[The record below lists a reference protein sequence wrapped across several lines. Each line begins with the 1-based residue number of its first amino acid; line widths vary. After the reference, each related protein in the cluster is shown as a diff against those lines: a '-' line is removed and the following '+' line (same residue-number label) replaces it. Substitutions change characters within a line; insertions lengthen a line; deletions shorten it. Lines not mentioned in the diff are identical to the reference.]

1 MVVLCPVMLHKRPI
15 SLSSVTSDSTVTP
28 SSVDVATGR
37 AARCVPV
44 AGNARARD
52 CQLLLVDTARPGCAV
67 GAMVDGNGEVFVVLC
82 RVVRS
87 ALVV

>member
-1 MVVLCPVMLHKRPI
+1 M

-28 SSVDVATGR
+28 SSVDVASGR

-44 AGNARARD
+44 AGNAPERD
-52 CQLLLVDTARPGCAV
+52 CRLLFVDTARPDCAGCDI
-67 GAMVDGNGEVFVVLC
+67 VDGNGEVFVLLG
-82 RVVRS
+82 RVVWS